1 MNEKPQDPASQLSEE
16 TAQEILRSLL
26 HKEGN
31 WIDWGKNC
39 QKLQNSGYSSQVIF
53 EQTGFQASQQ
63 NTIVVAAQVYDS
75 LIKANVAEDLLAYFQ
90 GPKSDVLYEFRILN
104 QDQRAAAARLAKE
117 KKLEFDGAKEAA
129 KAIQEFSRFSQLP
142 VGFTNDPGDAVA
154 YQCWKRAKQ
163 KKDLQERAR
172 LIAQGLKF
180 ASSQSAREAIEKL
193 LSDFTIT
200 PSQTAPLMPIY
211 RLEAEEELAR
221 IIPFVG
227 ALPLSKQAV
236 ESIAALKIDE
246 SFRMT
251 QVPHGGT
258 VVPLP
263 GWQAILK
270 AEDPIAILCSSDR
283 LPNSLP
289 GKVEEVLVVVDR
301 QMQEWDVNSYFLIEQ
316 EEKLT
321 FQWFEDLPDI
331 PLLGQVIVILRP
343 KRIFDENNLLE
354 PWQMDD

>member
-1 MNEKPQDPASQLSEE
+1 MNDNSQEPASQLSEE
-16 TAQEILRSLL
+16 TTQEILRSLL

-31 WIDWGKNC
+31 WIDWGNAC
-39 QKLQNSGYSSQVIF
+39 QKLQKAGYNTQFIF

-63 NTIVVAAQVYDS
+63 NLIIVAAQVYDS
-75 LIKANVAEDLLAYFQ
+75 LIATNVTEDLLAYYQ
-90 GPKSDVLYEFRILN
+90 GPKSDILYEFRILN
-104 QDQRAAAARLAKE
+104 QEQRAAAAQLAKE
-117 KKLEFDGAKEAA
+117 KNLEFDGAREAA

-163 KKDLQERAR
+163 KKDLQDRSR

-180 ASSQSAREAIEKL
+180 ARSQSAREAIEKL

-200 PSQTAPLMPIY
+200 PGQTAPLLPIY

-227 ALPLSKQAV
+227 ALPLTKQEV
-236 ESIAALKIDE
+236 ENISPLQVHE
-246 SFRMT
+246 PFRVT
-251 QVPHGGT
+251 QMAKGGS

-263 GWQAILK
+263 GWQVILK
-270 AEDPIAILCSSDR
+270 AEDPVAILCSSDR
-283 LPNSLP
+283 LPKSVP
-289 GKVEEVLVVVDR
+289 GKVEDVLIVVDR
-301 QMQEWDVNSYFLIEQ
+301 HRQEWDVSSYFLVEQ
-316 EEKLT
+316 EQQLA
-321 FQWFEDLPDI
+321 FQWFDESPNI
-331 PLLGQVIVILRP
+331 PLLGQVLVILRP
-343 KRIFDENNLLE
+343 KKILDENNLIE